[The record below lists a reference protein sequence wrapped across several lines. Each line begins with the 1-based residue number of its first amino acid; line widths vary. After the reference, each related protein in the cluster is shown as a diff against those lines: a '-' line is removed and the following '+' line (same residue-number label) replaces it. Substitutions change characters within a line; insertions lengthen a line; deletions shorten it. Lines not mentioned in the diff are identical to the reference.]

1 MRTAILEVS
10 FNAATHLMEQLYH
23 KYWRELNR
31 YIARRFGRG
40 TLEPEEVAQ
49 AAFAKLAE
57 SNNVAA
63 LDDPRSYLW
72 TIACN
77 IAIDDQRRRGY
88 RDAVQRELHAL
99 DGEDVSE
106 LSPERVLEDE
116 ERMAV
121 FGAALRA
128 MPKLRRRI
136 FLLVRVEEHSPRDVA
151 QQFGLTEAAVYKH
164 VQRALQDCVCAFVAA
179 ETAK

>member
-1 MRTAILEVS
+1 
-10 FNAATHLMEQLYH
+10 MERLYH
-23 KYWRELNR
+23 KHWRELNR

-40 TLEPEEVAQ
+40 SLEPEDVAQ
-49 AAFAKLAE
+49 AAFVKLAE

-63 LDDPRSYLW
+63 LNDPRSYLW

-77 IAIDDQRRRGY
+77 IAIDDQRRRAC
-88 RDAVQRELHAL
+88 RDAVQRELSAL
-99 DGEDVSE
+99 DADDVSE
-106 LSPERVLEDE
+106 LSPERVLQDE

-121 FGAALRA
+121 FGTALRA

-136 FLLVRVEEHSPRDVA
+136 FLLVRVEEYSPGDVA

-164 VQRALQDCVCAFVAA
+164 VRRALQDCVCAFVAA
-179 ETAK
+179 EKTK

>member
-1 MRTAILEVS
+1 MR
-10 FNAATHLMEQLYH
+10 ATHLMEQLYL

-31 YIARRFGRG
+31 YIARRFGPG
-40 TLEPEEVAQ
+40 SVEPEDVAQ

-57 SNNVAA
+57 SSNVAA
-63 LDDPRSYLW
+63 LNDPRSYLW

-88 RDAVQRELHAL
+88 RNAVQRELSAL
-99 DGEDVSE
+99 DADDVSE
-106 LSPERVLEDE
+106 LSPERVLQDE

-136 FLLVRVEEHSPRDVA
+136 FLLVRVEEQSPRDVA

-164 VQRALQDCVCAFVAA
+164 IQRALQDCVCAFAAA
-179 ETAK
+179 EKTK